1 MTFSN
6 LQPNVPQPQP
16 PPPPIVNQVQH
27 PLNQMARFPVVQQTP
42 RMNNPQGNILN
53 QTTRLREP
61 QKFNPS
67 KNLFD
72 LFSFYFSSKAP
83 MNTLSYSQSPATT
96 TTTIDLSQGYSSQ
109 QITNPNQNDYSSLQP
124 RYPIQQPSMNLPRQ
138 RAPIP
143 TSKSKINF
151 YVYLFS
157 FFKIITHKQHPI
169 IRMILYINWLLEIH
183 HHQQQSILIIH
194 PPVIN
199 VCYRLRNF
207 IIQSNINFSSIT
219 KNSFVEY

>member
-6 LQPNVPQPQP
+6 LQPNVPQPQ

-53 QTTRLREP
+53 QMTRLREP

-143 TSKSKINF
+143 TSKSTINF

-157 FFKIITHKQHPI
+157 FLQDNYPQTTSNNSNDIV
-169 IRMILYINWLLEIH
+169 
-183 HHQQQSILIIH
+183 HQLVAGNSSSSTTVNTNNPSTGDQCMLSIKKF
-194 PPVIN
+194 
-199 VCYRLRNF
+199 YY
-207 IIQSNINFSSIT
+207 SI
-219 KNSFVEY
+219 KYQFF